1 MSDTK
6 LDTTAQPDP
15 TDWGENREDYAQDRV
30 PLEYRTWSTVSLFG
44 VMFGITTAMFFLSWG
59 GTLVYTFGT
68 KNLVVGMIIA
78 SLVIGTLSFFWC
90 RRASETG
97 LGADLLTRSSGFGYL
112 GSAVTSLIYTFTF
125 LMFFAFEG
133 SIMANA
139 IHAEWESIPKW
150 AIYLV
155 SGLIFIPLTWFGMR
169 IMNVLMWVT
178 LPIYLGFLAY
188 TIYKATQTDS
198 TIAFWGYSGDGSFSG
213 DAGPGLLQVLA
224 AALAVVS
231 QVTISADL
239 GRFIPPKRKNS
250 GAFLV
255 GFLAQVL
262 TFGGCTILGGWLTLR
277 FGESDPG
284 IYLSV
289 TMGVWGVL
297 FVIVT
302 QIRINVT
309 NVYSGSIVYSTLFQR
324 LFHFSPGRHWWVVL
338 TAVLGTGLMFG
349 DIYANLN
356 QVLTFEAVFII
367 AWVMAVV
374 AHMSIVRRVL
384 GLAGPE
390 SPYRKEELPAFNPV
404 GLIAVAVALVI
415 AVPLAFGIAGSLW
428 VTLAPF
434 VSGVIAFVI
443 VPIVAVATK
452 GRYYRPIGGTG
463 QETTPASESASL
475 LTSTPS

>member
-1 MSDTK
+1 MSGST
-6 LDTTAQPDP
+6 LDTPGNADP

-68 KNLVVGMIIA
+68 KNLVIGMTIA
-78 SLVIGTLSFFWC
+78 SLAVGTLAFFWC

-97 LGADLLTRSSGFGYL
+97 LGADLLTRSTGFGYL

-133 SIMANA
+133 AIMANA
-139 IHAEWESIPKW
+139 IHAQWESIPKW

-155 SGLIFIPLTWFGMR
+155 SGLIFVPLTWFGMR

-178 LPIYLGFLAY
+178 LPVYVVFLVI
-188 TIYKATQTDS
+188 TIVMAARTDS
-198 TIAFWGYSGDGSFSG
+198 TIDFWSYSGDGSFSG
-213 DAGPGLLQVLA
+213 AAGPGLLQVLA
-224 AALAVVS
+224 AAMAVVS

-284 IYLSV
+284 VYLAAI
-289 TMGVWGVL
+289 MGVWGVL

-309 NVYSGSIVYSTLFQR
+309 NVYSGSIVYSTLFKR
-324 LFHFSPGRHWWVVL
+324 LFGFAPGRHWWVVL
-338 TAVLGTGLMFG
+338 TAVLGTALMFG
-349 DIYANLN
+349 DIYSRLN

-374 AHMSIVRRVL
+374 AHMTVVQKVL

-390 SPYRKEELPAFNPV
+390 SPYHKHELPAFNPV
-404 GLIAVAVALVI
+404 GLISIGVALVVS
-415 AVPLAFGIAGSLW
+415 VPLAFGLAGSLGI
-428 VTLAPF
+428 TLAPF
-434 VSGVIAFVI
+434 ISGAISFVLVPLVAIA
-443 VPIVAVATK
+443 TR
-452 GRYYRPIGGTG
+452 GRFYASTFTAPTAN
-463 QETTPASESASL
+463 ETSVEPVRL
-475 LTSTPS
+475 

>member
-1 MSDTK
+1 MSKAMPESSPVTES
-6 LDTTAQPDP
+6 
-15 TDWGENREDYAQDRV
+15 TDWAENREDYAQDRV

-59 GTLVYTFGT
+59 GTLVHTYGT
-68 KNLVVGMIIA
+68 KNLVIGMTIA
-78 SLVIGTLSFFWC
+78 SLVIGTLAFFWC

-97 LGADLLTRSSGFGYL
+97 LSADLLSRSSGFGYL
-112 GSAVTSLIYTFTF
+112 GSALTSLIYTLTF

-139 IHAEWESIPKW
+139 VHEQWPSIPKW

-155 SGLIFIPLTWFGMR
+155 SGLIFIPLTWYGMR
-169 IMNVLMWVT
+169 LMTLLMWVT
-178 LPIYLGFLAY
+178 LPIYAVFLVI
-188 TIYKATQTDS
+188 TIWKAAGTDS
-198 TIAFWGYSGDGSFSG
+198 TTDFWSYSGDGSYSPA
-213 DAGPGLLQVLA
+213 AGPGLIQVLA

-255 GFLAQVL
+255 GFLAQAL

-277 FGESDPG
+277 FGEPDPG
-284 IYLSV
+284 VYLPV
-289 TMGVWGVL
+289 IMGVWGVL

-302 QIRINVT
+302 QVRINVT
-309 NVYSGSIVYSTLFQR
+309 NIYSGSIVYSTLFQR
-324 LFHFSPGRHWWVVL
+324 LFHYSPGRHWWVVL
-338 TAVLGTGLMFG
+338 TAVLGTALMFG
-349 DIYANLN
+349 DIYSRLN

-374 AHMSIVRRVL
+374 AHMFIVRGVL
-384 GLAGPE
+384 HLADDS
-390 SPYRKEELPAFNPV
+390 SPYQHHELPAFNPV
-404 GLIAVAVALVI
+404 GLIAVGLALLVS
-415 AVPLAFGIAGSLW
+415 VPLAFGVAGPAGMTW
-428 VTLAPF
+428 APF
-434 VSGVIAFVI
+434 VSGAIAFVI

-452 GRYYRPIGGTG
+452 GRHYRP
-463 QETTPASESASL
+463 L
-475 LTSTPS
+475 RNLDDRSTNSDEDGSVPELVS

>member
-1 MSDTK
+1 MS
-6 LDTTAQPDP
+6 TTMPETGHTADP

-68 KNLVVGMIIA
+68 KNLVIGMTIA
-78 SLVIGTLSFFWC
+78 SLVIGGLAFFWC

-97 LGADLLTRSSGFGYL
+97 LSADLLSRSSGFGYL
-112 GSAVTSLIYTFTF
+112 GSAVTSLIYTLTF

-133 SIMANA
+133 AIMANA
-139 IHAEWESIPKW
+139 IHAQWPSIPKW
-150 AIYLV
+150 SIYLV

-169 IMNVLMWVT
+169 VMNILMWVT
-178 LPIYLGFLAY
+178 LPIYAAFLGF

-198 TIAFWGYSGDGSFSG
+198 TVDFWSYGGDGSFNG
-213 DAGPGLLQVLA
+213 AAGPALIQVLA

-250 GAFLV
+250 GAFLI
-255 GFLAQVL
+255 GFLAQAL

-277 FGESDPG
+277 FGQSDPG
-284 IYLSV
+284 LYL
-289 TMGVWGVL
+289 TMIMGVWGVL
-297 FVIVT
+297 FVIIT

-309 NVYSGSIVYSTLFQR
+309 NIYSGSIVYSTLFQR

-338 TAVLGTGLMFG
+338 TTVLGTALMFG
-349 DIYANLN
+349 DIYSRLN

-374 AHMSIVRRVL
+374 GHMVFVRKVL
-384 GLAGPE
+384 KLTDDS
-390 SPYRKEELPAFNPV
+390 SPYEKHELPAFNPV
-404 GLIAVAVALVI
+404 GLTAVGVALLV
-415 AVPLAFGIAGSLW
+415 AVPLAFGIAGPAGMTW
-428 VTLAPF
+428 APF
-434 VSGVIAFVI
+434 ISGAIAFVI
-443 VPIVAVATK
+443 VPIMAIATK
-452 GRYYRPIGGTG
+452 GRYYRPI
-463 QETTPASESASL
+463 ESDAVEAAASKVAEPAAG
-475 LTSTPS
+475 